1 MKYISKTLYTL
12 LLFFAVVSPSQAQD
26 FTKVD
31 NTVKQYPKFND
42 IDKLAS
48 QINAD
53 FKTDIDKA
61 RAIFTYIATTVK
73 YDYAAYGVNQRPVAY
88 SYRTEQEKLEKQKQ
102 FKEELAV
109 KTLKSRKAVCQGYST
124 LYDILAAKTGL
135 ESVII
140 TGTSKSH
147 PAHIGKGPGASDH
160 AWNAVKIN
168 GKWKLLDATWAAGV
182 VTGAKPEFSFK
193 FNDGYFFA
201 EPDVFFLNHFP
212 DDTKW
217 LLTNKTANDFANLPL
232 YYGNYLMGNYNFVS
246 PVNGSFTNKA
256 GAVIPFKITN
266 LKPGD
271 KVHYVFSKDKTF
283 KEVFPKDGST
293 VAEFNVP
300 LSASSTG
307 TLTVYINL
315 KSVAAYSIEK

>member
-1 MKYISKTLYTL
+1 MKYISKILYTL
-12 LLFFAVVSPSQAQD
+12 LLFIGLSAYAQD

-31 NTVKQYPKFND
+31 ATVKAYPKFND
-42 IDKLAS
+42 IDKLAA

-53 FKTDIDKA
+53 FKTDTDKA

-88 SYRTEQEKLEKQKQ
+88 SYRTEEEKIAKQKQ
-102 FKEELAV
+102 FKEDLAV
-109 KTLKSRKAVCQGYST
+109 KTLKSKKAVCQGYST
-124 LYDILAAKTGL
+124 LYNLLADKTGL

-147 PAHIGKGPGASDH
+147 PVHIGKGPGASDH
-160 AWNAVKIN
+160 AWNAVKID

-217 LLTNKTANDFANLPL
+217 LLTNKTADDFANLPL
-232 YYGNYLMGNYNFVS
+232 YYGNYLMGKYNFVT
-246 PVNGSFTNKA
+246 PVIGSFTNKA
-256 GAVIPFKITN
+256 GAIIQFKITN
-266 LKPGD
+266 LQPGD

-283 KEVFPKDGST
+283 NEVSPKDGST

-300 LSASSTG
+300 LKASSVG
-307 TLTVYINL
+307 TLTIYINH
-315 KSVAAYSIEK
+315 KSVAAYRIER